1 MFNFDN
7 ITKEDRKEHNSNWPD
22 ILDNPYRI
30 LIAGSSRSGTTNA
43 LFNLISHEPD
53 IDEIYL
59 IAKEPFTIWSK
70 ISVVN

>member
-30 LIAGSSRSGTTNA
+30 LIAGGSRSGTTNA
-43 LFNLISHEPD
+43 LFN
-53 IDEIYL
+53 
-59 IAKEPFTIWSK
+59 
-70 ISVVN
+70 

>member
-7 ITKEDRKEHNSNWPD
+7 ITKEDRKEHNSSWPD

-30 LIAGSSRSGTTNA
+30 LTAGSSRSGTTNA

-53 IDEIYL
+53 IDEI
-59 IAKEPFTIWSK
+59 
-70 ISVVN
+70 

>member
-7 ITKEDRKEHNSNWPD
+7 ITKEDRKEHNSNQPD
-22 ILDNPYRI
+22 ILQNPYGI
-30 LIAGSSRSGTTNA
+30 LIAGGFRSGTKNA

-59 IAKEPFTIWSK
+59 IAKEPFTI
-70 ISVVN
+70 

>member
-22 ILDNPYRI
+22 ILENPYGI
-30 LIAGSSRSGTTNA
+30 LIAGGSRSGTKNA

-53 IDEIYL
+53 IDKIYL
-59 IAKEPFTIWSK
+59 IAKEPFTI
-70 ISVVN
+70 